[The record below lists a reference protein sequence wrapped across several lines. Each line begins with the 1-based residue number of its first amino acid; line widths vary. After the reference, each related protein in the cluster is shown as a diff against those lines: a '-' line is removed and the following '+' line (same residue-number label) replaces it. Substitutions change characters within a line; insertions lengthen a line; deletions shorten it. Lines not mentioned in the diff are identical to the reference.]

1 MTTCWKQPTPTD
13 INHMQEFDALDRA
26 IFREILS
33 LCQNKNTVINFIQ
46 SDKHYSVELN
56 RGQCI
61 FKVSKFAKEMKIDP
75 KRVRKNIE
83 KLSKWYSQMDSKAMP
98 FGLVITMIN
107 YDDLVKM
114 ESQMDNDGIVKGE
127 SKDSQR
133 RANKSVK
140 SVKGGVDELEN
151 EAKELLLL
159 VNNLYD
165 KKYSSVKA
173 WLGNYKKLRDDYTL
187 EDFKTAIKN
196 IKHHKW
202 LSGQEDGQ
210 DKIDMVILTRTSQD
224 WIGKLLSFG
233 EEKKLDPKTS
243 LIQAGYKFWEKGDK

>member
-1 MTTCWKQPTPTD
+1 MTWKQPIPVTFTELKNDPFAD
-13 INHMQEFDALDRA
+13 NLFAYLIRRA
-26 IFREILS
+26 RNEDGEIEVHGEIIS
-33 LCQNKNTVINFIQ
+33 LK
-46 SDKHYSVELN
+46 
-56 RGQCI
+56 RGQLI
-61 FKVSKFAKEMKIDP
+61 VGRTKLAKAFGLKESEQG
-75 KRVRKNIE
+75 RVVRKLTRLQKVNNLVNIE
-83 KLSKWYSQMDSKAMP
+83 GRKYCTVVTIK
-98 FGLVITMIN
+98 N
-107 YDDLVKM
+107 YDSIVNMNTQMNNWRLTGEQLV
-114 ESQMDNDGIVKGE
+114 NT
-127 SKDSQR
+127 
-133 RANKSVK
+133 NKSVKSGK